1 MPEAFSDARARVGSL
16 ANVQDV
22 KLVQVML
29 DTMVF
34 ELQDDDV
41 ETSDAISSDAFG
53 VEAEVRVP
61 PDGCAYNLVEFPAF
75 FGAEEGRKTWD
86 EAHQAY
92 SGPFCAFGNSWTN
105 TYLNAYDYINWGAAA
120 FAPGPGTWLA
130 GDLGTEIPQTHCYD
144 GGRMDHHGN
153 LIFLGALH
161 TPLITITTVAERQR
175 LHLHRAC
182 GW

>member
-16 ANVQDV
+16 ANVQDD

-105 TYLNAYDYINWGAAA
+105 TYLNAYDYINWGAMRTMCESCQECKSNLCQ
-120 FAPGPGTWLA
+120 FCNLNKVENSPT
-130 GDLGTEIPQTHCYD
+130 IPST
-144 GGRMDHHGN
+144 GDHHYIDLNG
-153 LIFLGALH
+153 
-161 TPLITITTVAERQR
+161 V
-175 LHLHRAC
+175 
-182 GW
+182 